1 LIGQV
6 GGLFIQAAEGS
17 RTIPS
22 VRSPKGEMRV
32 ERPGF
37 TVEAATH
44 ESPFDILLQATES
57 GARFDANPD
66 YLRAADRREGSK
78 TLYGKIELTRG
89 RGHMEESLLDP
100 LHAVF
105 RDLAEKL
112 QRHVVVLRVHPTHGK
127 LTFPEDL

>member
-1 LIGQV
+1 LATHQIELAHLNLSLIGQV

-44 ESPFDILLQATES
+44 ESPFDILLQTPQS
-57 GARFDANPD
+57 GTRFDAHPD
-66 YLRAADRREGSK
+66 DLRAPDRGKSPE
-78 TLYGKIELTRG
+78 TLNRQI
-89 RGHMEESLLDP
+89 
-100 LHAVF
+100 
-105 RDLAEKL
+105 
-112 QRHVVVLRVHPTHGK
+112 
-127 LTFPEDL
+127 